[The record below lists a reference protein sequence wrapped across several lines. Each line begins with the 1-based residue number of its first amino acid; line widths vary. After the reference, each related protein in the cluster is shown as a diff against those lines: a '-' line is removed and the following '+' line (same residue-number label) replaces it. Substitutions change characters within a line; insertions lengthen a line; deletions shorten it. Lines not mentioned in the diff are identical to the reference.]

1 MLTTSQC
8 ISIVMETK
16 YYMDHLLQDAL
27 SMGGSTMVRLCLY
40 VDLKHIHPK
49 LLENSISLLQK
60 VSGNNRT
67 SVSVVQFK
75 LYNEFTRLWI
85 NQFL

>member
-16 YYMDHLLQDAL
+16 YYVDHLLQDAL

-40 VDLKHIHPK
+40 VD
-49 LLENSISLLQK
+49 
-60 VSGNNRT
+60 VSGSIRILL
-67 SVSVVQFK
+67 SSQH
-75 LYNEFTRLWI
+75 LRRLI
-85 NQFL
+85 VIHVCP